1 MWDVTKRLKEHVWC
15 VIIFAA
21 FVILVAASI
30 FFGGKGNEIVSYVSF
45 AAAICSIIL
54 AVIAIF
60 ISIVQHSSSQQN
72 RGEIRNLVEQ
82 ASKVMGEKADKVS
95 QRAQSIEDVVKQLM
109 ETTTAENGEKVEPQ
123 DTQPQPEISRFHS
136 YILLTLYSFGQS
148 YDKSKG
154 ISMSVFS
161 EIVVPDTAVLTGAG
175 FLLGIMVYI
184 QGLWGEESWEYHG
197 EKEDMM
203 IKFNIVPEGLTK
215 NVRQEIGRRIP
226 MPGFSK
232 RKEYLERG
240 LRKID
245 AYFEAA

>member
-1 MWDVTKRLKEHVWC
+1 MV
-15 VIIFAA
+15 
-21 FVILVAASI
+21 LVAASI

-95 QRAQSIEDVVKQLM
+95 ERAQSIEDVAKQLM
-109 ETTTAENGEKVEPQ
+109 EKTAAESKEKVEPQ
-123 DTQPQPEISRFHS
+123 DIQLQPDTSRIHRDVLL
-136 YILLTLYSFGQS
+136 ILYGVGKS

-154 ISMSVFS
+154 ISMSVFPK
-161 EIVVPDTAVLTGAG
+161 IVLADAPEEGSFG
-175 FLLGIMVYI
+175 FIMGVVAYI
-184 QGLWGEESWEYHG
+184 GGLWGQGFWEPYVEKG
-197 EKEDMM
+197 EPMLKVK
-203 IKFNIVPEGLTK
+203 IAPEGLTDK
-215 NVRQEIGRRIP
+215 IQQEIVRRIASQESP
-226 MPGFSK
+226 E
-232 RKEYLERG
+232 RKEYLEKG
-240 LRKID
+240 LNEID